1 MSGASKE
8 KYRNTLEVPL
18 RNHRYTESKYN
29 PTMFGSSSSAS
40 KKGAIL
46 TRVINSVTH
55 NRVGFATAAKNFLLS
70 SCRAGARLFDAPI

>member
-1 MSGASKE
+1 MRDSKE
-8 KYRNTLEVPL
+8 KYRNTLESRVAITDTQNQNIIQPCL
-18 RNHRYTESKYN
+18 DPH
-29 PTMFGSSSSAS
+29 PSAS
-40 KKGAIL
+40 KKDAIL